1 MDLGSTVKGFLS
13 SRFNIG
19 LLVVLLV
26 LGVAILAVPT
36 EPQDVDV
43 GEGTVLHYFFLPG
56 CPHCAEQEPI
66 VRELETENPDV
77 KFLYHDGSTQAGIQK
92 YIELA
97 SNAGLDT
104 AWIQTPTIFLRDK
117 ALVGV
122 HSKEQIQDAIEE
134 CKKQC
139 ELEESQKQSPK
150 EKEET
155 AANFTEFELPFLGK
169 TDLTAFSLPAL
180 AAVLGLIDGFNPCA
194 MWVLVYLIALLIEVE
209 DKKKMWLIVGS
220 FILASGILYF
230 LFMTAWLNAFLFL
243 GYVKALTVGVGLAAL
258 GGGILSVKDYIT
270 SRGEKLEC
278 KVETEKGH
286 KKTMKRIQEIVAQ
299 PLSIPIILAI
309 IALAFVVNSVEF
321 VCSSAIPAIF
331 TQILALSNISTLER
345 YLYILLYDVF
355 FMLDDLIIFSM
366 AAFAVSSSFGEKY
379 ARYCKIIGGVLLV
392 GLGLMLLFAPN
403 LMM

>member
-1 MDLGSTVKGFLS
+1 MNLISPVKGFLA
-13 SRFNIG
+13 SRFNVG
-19 LLVVLLV
+19 LIVVLLV
-26 LGVAILAVPT
+26 LGAALLAMPA
-36 EPQDVDV
+36 EPQDFDDS
-43 GEGTVLHYFFLPG
+43 EGVVLHYFSLPG

-66 VRELETENPDV
+66 VRELEQEMPEV
-77 KFLYHDGSTQAGIQK
+77 KFLYHDGSTQAGVQK

-97 SNAGLDT
+97 SAAGLDT
-104 AWIQTPTIFLRDK
+104 AWIQTPTIFLKDV

-122 HSKEQIQDAIEE
+122 HSKEEIRAAIIECQKKCEMKQSETQIR
-134 CKKQC
+134 
-139 ELEESQKQSPK
+139 ESQ
-150 EKEET
+150 ET
-155 AANFTEFELPFLGK
+155 IANFTEFELPFLGK
-169 TDLTAFSLPAL
+169 TNLTEFSLPAL

-220 FILASGILYF
+220 FILTSGILYF

-243 GYVKALTVGVGLAAL
+243 GYIKALTVGVGLAAL
-258 GGGILSVKDYIT
+258 GGGTLSVKQYI
-270 SRGEKLEC
+270 SAKGKLEC
-278 KVETEKGH
+278 KVETKESH
-286 KKTMKRIQEIVAQ
+286 KSMMKRVQDIVAQ
-299 PLSIPIILAI
+299 PLSIPIVLAI

-331 TQILALSNISTLER
+331 TQILALSNISTIER

-379 ARYCKIIGGVLLV
+379 AKYCKLLGGILLV
-392 GLGLMLLFAPN
+392 GLGLMLLFAPE
-403 LMM
+403 MMM